1 VWSKLNATAFTV
13 IIMDIG
19 DFQLLFK
26 GINKL
31 TETQGSDSR
40 NYCNSVKQ
48 LSNSSN
54 KSLSSQQ
61 WILEEWFLFTKT
73 IQPEEFFLVDRQ
85 PWGQGCFEEGCIGRI
100 LDKDKFVRVWDKE
113 LVREVI
119 S

>member
-1 VWSKLNATAFTV
+1 MVQALNATAFTV
-13 IIMDIG
+13 ILMDIG
-19 DFQLLFK
+19 DIQLLFK

-40 NYCNSVKQ
+40 NYCSSVKQ

-73 IQPEEFFLVDRQ
+73 IQPEEFFLVDSSLEDKVVLRR
-85 PWGQGCFEEGCIGRI
+85 GV